1 MEVILTLI
9 TTEEYANLPGA
20 IPDTTL
26 PYGEDDNQYVN
37 LYLPPAV
44 GFHPVVVMIH
54 GGCWREQY
62 SAKPLGGI
70 CRALA
75 DAGFAVW
82 NIEYRRDN
90 GVYPQLLLDV
100 AQATDML
107 RTVDSDYQLDLGR
120 VVTVGHSAGGQLALW
135 LAGRKR
141 LSPTSPVFS
150 PNPLPIHGVICL
162 AGVIDLVNAV
172 AQGIC
177 GEGLT
182 TIMGG
187 TPQTVPDHYQNAS
200 PMALLPLGVRQI
212 HIVGDTDENMANVQ
226 PYLEA
231 ATAAGDDVKLIVPPN
246 TGHFEVVVAGTPAWE
261 MVREAVI
268 ELQRS

>member
-1 MEVILTLI
+1 MTLI

>member
-1 MEVILTLI
+1 MTLI
-9 TTEEYANLPGA
+9 SVEEYTNLPA
-20 IPDTTL
+20 VAPDVHL
-26 PYGEDDNQYVN
+26 PYGEDSNQYVD
-37 LYLPPAV
+37 LYLPQTEEK
-44 GFHPVVVMIH
+44 HPVVVMLH

-82 NIEYRRDN
+82 NVEYRRTN
-90 GVYPQLLLDV
+90 GVYPHLLRDV
-100 AQATDML
+100 AQATEML
-107 RTVDSDYQLDLGR
+107 RTIAPNYQLDLER

-135 LAGRKR
+135 LAGRHR
-141 LSPTSPVFS
+141 LSPTSPLYN
-150 PNPLPIHGVICL
+150 PNPLPIRGVVCL

-177 GEGLT
+177 EGGLT

-187 TPQTVPDHYQNAS
+187 TPEAVSDHYQNAS

-212 HIVGDTDENMANVQ
+212 HIIGDSDDNMMNVQ
-226 PYLEA
+226 PYVDA
-231 ATAAGDDVKLIVPPN
+231 AIAAGDDVKLLIPAN
-246 TGHFEVVVAGTPAWE
+246 TGHFEVVATGTPAWE
-261 MVREAVI
+261 MVREAVVN
-268 ELQRS
+268 LQQ